1 MAIGYI
7 SDHELMKPAPKS
19 PISFYILIQE
29 HANIRNENICVLFE
43 SSQLDRI
50 LGAEDL
56 YNLVQARTSETPIQ
70 SIRQIGTKKY
80 DFSGKQC
87 RYV

>member
-7 SDHELMKPAPKS
+7 ADHELHHEASSKF
-19 PISFYILIQE
+19 PISFYIFLIQE

-56 YNLVQARTSETPIQ
+56 YILVQART
-70 SIRQIGTKKY
+70 
-80 DFSGKQC
+80 
-87 RYV
+87 

>member
-56 YNLVQARTSETPIQ
+56 YNLVQARTSEISPD
-70 SIRQIGTKKY
+70 TKH
-80 DFSGKQC
+80 
-87 RYV
+87 

>member
-1 MAIGYI
+1 MR
-7 SDHELMKPAPKS
+7 LAP
-19 PISFYILIQE
+19 SFRFLFIFLIQE

-56 YNLVQARTSETPIQ
+56 YNLVQART
-70 SIRQIGTKKY
+70 
-80 DFSGKQC
+80 
-87 RYV
+87 